1 MTVLEILE
9 NNGII
14 VDDTKEILQID
25 GFEKALVG
33 ITDDDRLVYSY
44 EKMVEIMMEEG
55 ADKYDAMDYVD
66 YNIMRFQGYISRHP
80 IVVYEIDQ

>member
-14 VDDTKEILQID
+14 VDDTEEIVQID

-33 ITDDDRLVYSY
+33 ITDDNRLVYSY
-44 EKMVEIMMEEG
+44 QKMVEVMMDGG

-66 YNIMRFQGYISRHP
+66 YNIMRCQGYISRHT